1 MAMKP
6 LFGLIMRTELYIG
19 GAWREGGGEKFF
31 SHDPATGDK
40 VWQGHAAS
48 ADDVSE
54 AMAAARLAFPA
65 WSRRPIEERV
75 TIARAF
81 AKAIEKR
88 ADELAQTISREMGK
102 AAWDARGE
110 VQAMIGK
117 IEISIRAQA
126 ERASA
131 REEKAAFGAMS
142 LSHHAH
148 GVLGVFGPFNF
159 PGHLPN
165 GHIVPA
171 LLAGNCILFKPSEL
185 TPGVGALMAEAWD
198 EAGLPAGVLNLL
210 QGAREV
216 GAALLDSAGLNGV
229 LFTGSAQTGALIHR
243 KFAGRPDVMLALEL
257 GGNNPLIVWPPVD
270 AKAAAN
276 LIVHSAFATSGQRCS
291 CARRLIVPAG
301 AAGDA
306 IIAAL
311 AEVTPKIVV
320 GPASQMPE
328 PFLGP
333 LVNADAADRTV
344 KFEQGL
350 VQLGANVIVPVKRD
364 GAFVHPGVI
373 DVTGLSPPDE
383 ELFGP
388 ILQVYRVQDFDHA
401 LDVANATRFGLAGGL
416 ISDDPALW
424 ARVKNEMRVGVLN
437 WNRPTTG
444 ASGAMPFG
452 GPGLSGSLRPSAY
465 YAADYVAYPVATQS
479 SEKAVAIAAPG
490 LPE

>member
-1 MAMKP
+1 MH
-6 LFGLIMRTELYIG
+6 TELYIG
-19 GAWREGGGEKFF
+19 GAWRVGGGELFA

-40 VWQGHAAS
+40 VWEGRAANE
-48 ADDVSE
+48 DDVAE

-65 WSRRPIEERV
+65 WSRRPVEERIA
-75 TIARAF
+75 TARAF
-81 AKAIEKR
+81 GKAIEKR
-88 ADELAQTISREMGK
+88 ADEIARTISLEMGK
-102 AAWDARGE
+102 ALWDAKGE

-117 IEISIRAQA
+117 VEISIRAQA
-126 ERASA
+126 ERAGF
-131 REEKAAFGAMS
+131 REEKAAFGAMT
-142 LSHHAH
+142 LSHRAH
-148 GVLGVFGPFNF
+148 GVLAVFGPFNF

-171 LLAGNCILFKPSEL
+171 LLAGNVVLFKPSEF
-185 TPGVGALMAEAWD
+185 TPGVAALMAEAWE

-210 QGAREV
+210 QGARETG
-216 GAALLDSAGLNGV
+216 GAILESHGLAGV
-229 LFTGSAQTGALIHR
+229 LFTGSAHTGALIHR
-243 KFAGRPDVMLALEL
+243 KFAGRPDVILALEL

-291 CARRLIVPAG
+291 CARRLIVPQG
-301 AAGDA
+301 AEGDA
-306 IIAAL
+306 IVAAL
-311 AEVTPKIVV
+311 ADLTPQIAV
-320 GPASQMPE
+320 GPATQTPE

-333 LVNADAADRTV
+333 LVNAASADRAV
-344 KFEQGL
+344 KFEEGL
-350 VQLGANVIVPVKRD
+350 IAMGGKSIVPVKRD
-364 GAFVHPGVI
+364 GAFVYPGVV

-388 ILQVYRVQDFDHA
+388 VLQIYRVTDFDHA

-424 ARVKNEMRVGVLN
+424 VRVKNEMRAGVLN

-465 YAADYVAYPVATQS
+465 YAADYVAYPVSTQL
-479 SEKAVAIAAPG
+479 SEKAAPIAAPG
-490 LPE
+490 LPQ

>member
-1 MAMKP
+1 
-6 LFGLIMRTELYIG
+6 MRTELYVG
-19 GAWREGGGEKFF
+19 GVWREGAGESFA
-31 SHDPATGDK
+31 SYDPATGDV
-40 VWQGHAAS
+40 VWKGHAAT
-48 ADDVSE
+48 ADDVAE
-54 AMAAARLAFPA
+54 AMAAAHLAFPSWA
-65 WSRRPIEERV
+65 RRPLDERLIIV
-75 TIARAF
+75 RAF

-88 ADELAQTISREMGK
+88 ADVIAQTISREMGK
-102 AAWDARGE
+102 ALWDAKGE

-126 ERASA
+126 ERAGA
-131 REEKAAFGAMS
+131 REEKAAFGAMT
-142 LSHHAH
+142 LSHHPH

-171 LLAGNCILFKPSEL
+171 LLAGNVVLFKPSEL
-185 TPGVGALMAEAWD
+185 TPGVGALMVEAWE

-210 QGAREV
+210 QGARET
-216 GAALLDSAGLNGV
+216 GGALLDAQGLNGV
-229 LFTGSAQTGALIHR
+229 LFTGSAHTGALIHK
-243 KFAGRPDVMLALEL
+243 KFAGRPDVVLALEL

-270 AKAAAN
+270 AQAAAN

-291 CARRLIVPAG
+291 CARRLIVPQG
-301 AAGDA
+301 AEGDA

-311 AEVTPKIVV
+311 AELTPRISV
-320 GPASQMPE
+320 GPATQSPE

-333 LVNADAADRTV
+333 VVNAQSAERAV

-350 VQLGANVIVPVKRD
+350 LALGGKSIVPVKRD
-364 GAFVHPGVI
+364 GAIVHPAIV
-373 DVTGLSPPDE
+373 DVTGLTPPDE

-388 ILQVYRVQDFDHA
+388 VLQVYRVADFDHA

-424 ARVKNEMRVGVLN
+424 ARVRNEMRAGILN

-444 ASGAMPFG
+444 ASSGMPFG

-465 YAADYVAYPVATQS
+465 YAADYVAYPVATQL
-479 SEKAVAIAAPG
+479 SEKAAAIAAPG
-490 LPE
+490 LPQ

>member
-1 MAMKP
+1 
-6 LFGLIMRTELYIG
+6 MRTENFIG
-19 GAWREGGGEKFF
+19 GEWREGNGPRFT

-40 VWQGHAAS
+40 VWEGREANT
-48 ADDVSE
+48 DDVAE

-65 WSRRPIEERV
+65 WSRRPLGERL
-75 TIARAF
+75 TIVRAY
-81 AKAIEKR
+81 AKAIETR
-88 ADELAQTISREMGK
+88 SDEIARTISREMGK
-102 AAWDARGE
+102 TLWDAKGE

-126 ERASA
+126 ERAGD
-131 REEKAAFGAMS
+131 REEKAAFGAMT
-142 LSHHAH
+142 LSHRAY
-148 GVLGVFGPFNF
+148 GVLAVFGPFNF

-185 TPGVGALMAEAWD
+185 TPGVAALMVEAWQ

-210 QGAREV
+210 QGGRDT
-216 GAALLDSAGLNGV
+216 GAAVLDSHGLNGV
-229 LFTGSAQTGALIHR
+229 LFTGSAHTGAFIHK
-243 KFAGRPDVMLALEL
+243 KFAGRPDVILALEL

-291 CARRLIVPAG
+291 CARRLIVPQG
-301 AAGDA
+301 AAGDE

-311 AEVTPKIVV
+311 AELTPKLAV
-320 GPASQMPE
+320 GPATQIPE

-333 LVNADAADRTV
+333 VVNAQSAERAVKVEQALIAAGGKSV
-344 KFEQGL
+344 
-350 VQLGANVIVPVKRD
+350 VPLKRD
-364 GAFVHPGVI
+364 GALVYPGIV
-373 DVTGLSPPDE
+373 DVTGFTPPDE

-388 ILQVYRVQDFDHA
+388 LLQVYRVADFDHA

-424 ARVKNEMRVGVLN
+424 ARVKSEMRAGILN

-444 ASGAMPFG
+444 ASSGMPFG

-465 YAADYVAYPVATQS
+465 YAADYVAYPVATQL
-479 SEKAVAIAAPG
+479 SEKAAPIAAPG
-490 LPE
+490 LPS

>member
-1 MAMKP
+1 M
-6 LFGLIMRTELYIG
+6 MRTENYIG
-19 GAWREGGGEKFF
+19 GQWREGNGPRFT

-40 VWQGHAAS
+40 VWEGHEAN
-48 ADDVSE
+48 ADDVAQ

-65 WSRRPIEERV
+65 WSRRPLDERLAIV
-75 TIARAF
+75 RAF
-81 AKAIEKR
+81 GKAIEKR
-88 ADELAQTISREMGK
+88 AEEIARAISREMGK
-102 AAWDARGE
+102 ALWDSKGE
-110 VQAMIGK
+110 VQAMVGK

-126 ERASA
+126 ERAGA
-131 REEKAAFGAMS
+131 KEEKAAFGAMT

-148 GVLGVFGPFNF
+148 GVLAVFGPFNF

-171 LLAGNCILFKPSEL
+171 LLAGNCVLFKPSEI
-185 TPGVGALMAEAWD
+185 TPGVAALMVEAWD
-198 EAGLPAGVLNLL
+198 EAGLPAGVLSLL
-210 QGAREV
+210 QGGRDT
-216 GAALLDSAGLNGV
+216 GAALLDSHGLNGV
-229 LFTGSAQTGALIHR
+229 LFTGSAHTGAFIHK

-270 AKAAAN
+270 VDAAAN

-291 CARRLIVPAG
+291 CARRLIVPQG
-301 AAGDA
+301 AKGDA
-306 IIAAL
+306 IITAL
-311 AEVTPKIVV
+311 AELTAQISV
-320 GPASQMPE
+320 GPATQTPE

-333 LVNADAADRTV
+333 VVNAQSAERAV
-344 KFEQGL
+344 KVEQGL
-350 VQLGANVIVPVKRD
+350 LAAGGKSIVPLKRD
-364 GAFVHPGVI
+364 GAFVYPDIV
-373 DVTGLSPPDE
+373 DVSGLNPPDE

-388 ILQVYRVQDFDHA
+388 LLQVYRVNDFDHA

-424 ARVKNEMRVGVLN
+424 ARVKNEMRAGILN

-465 YAADYVAYPVATQS
+465 YAADYVAYPVATQL
-479 SEKAVAIAAPG
+479 SEKAAPIPAPG
-490 LPE
+490 LPS

>member
-1 MAMKP
+1 
-6 LFGLIMRTELYIG
+6 MRIELYID
-19 GAWREGGGEKFF
+19 GAWRAGAGERFS

-40 VWQGHAAS
+40 VWEGRAATP
-48 ADDVSE
+48 DDVSE

-65 WSRRPIEERV
+65 WSRRPTEERAA
-75 TIARAF
+75 IARKF
-81 AKAIEKR
+81 GEIIKR
-88 ADELAQTISREMGK
+88 RGEEIAQTISREMGK
-102 AAWDARGE
+102 ALWDARGE
-110 VQAMIGK
+110 VQAMVGK
-117 IEISIRAQA
+117 VELSIRAQA
-126 ERASA
+126 ERAGA
-131 REEKAAFGAMS
+131 KEEKTAFGATV
-142 LSHHAH
+142 LAHHAH

-171 LLAGNCILFKPSEL
+171 LLAGNTILFKPSEL
-185 TPGVGALMAEAWD
+185 TPGVGALMVEAWD

-210 QGAREV
+210 QGAVET
-216 GAALLDSAGLNGV
+216 GAALLDASGLNGV

-243 KFAGRPDVMLALEL
+243 KFAGRPDMLLALEL

-276 LIVHSAFATSGQRCS
+276 LIAHSAFATSGQRCS
-291 CARRLIVPAG
+291 CARRLIVPKG
-301 AAGDA
+301 SQGDA
-306 IIAAL
+306 IVQAVAEL
-311 AEVTPKIVV
+311 AQKIRVDR
-320 GPASQMPE
+320 GDATPE
-328 PFLGP
+328 PFMGP
-333 LVNADAADRTV
+333 LVNAHAADRAV

-350 VQLGANVIVPVKRD
+350 AAMGAKIVVPVKRD

-388 ILQVYRVQDFDHA
+388 VLQVYRASDFDHA
-401 LDVANATRFGLAGGL
+401 LDIANATRFGLAGGL

-424 ARVKNEMRVGVLN
+424 ARVKTELRAGVLN

-444 ASGAMPFG
+444 ASGALPFG

-465 YAADYVAYPVATQS
+465 YAADYVAYPVATQL
-479 SEKAVAIAAPG
+479 SEKATSIPAPG

>member
-1 MAMKP
+1 
-6 LFGLIMRTELYIG
+6 MRTELYIG
-19 GAWREGGGEKFF
+19 GAWRAGSGERFS

-40 VWQGHAAS
+40 VWEGRAATP
-48 ADDVSE
+48 DDVSE

-65 WSRRPIEERV
+65 WSRRPVEERV
-75 TIARAF
+75 SIARKF
-81 AKAIEKR
+81 GEIIKR
-88 ADELAQTISREMGK
+88 RGEEIAQIISREMGK
-102 AAWDARGE
+102 ALWDARGE
-110 VQAMIGK
+110 VQAMAGK
-117 IEISIRAQA
+117 VDLSIRAQS
-126 ERASA
+126 ERAGA
-131 REEKAAFGAMS
+131 KEEKTAFGATA

-171 LLAGNCILFKPSEL
+171 LLAGNTILFKPSEL
-185 TPGVGALMAEAWD
+185 TPGVGALMVEAWE

-210 QGAREV
+210 QGARET
-216 GAALLDSAGLNGV
+216 GAALLDASGLNGV

-243 KFAGRPDVMLALEL
+243 KFAGRPDMLLALEL

-276 LIVHSAFATSGQRCS
+276 LIAHSAFATSGQRCS
-291 CARRLIVPAG
+291 CARRLIVPQG
-301 AAGDA
+301 AEGDA

-311 AEVTPKIVV
+311 AELAPQIGV
-320 GPASQMPE
+320 GPATQTPE
-328 PFLGP
+328 AFLGP
-333 LVNADAADRTV
+333 LVNAHSADRAV

-350 VQLGANVIVPVKRD
+350 VAMGAQPIVPVKRD
-364 GAFVHPGVI
+364 GAFVHPAII
-373 DVTGLSPPDE
+373 DVTGLTPPDE

-388 ILQVYRVQDFDHA
+388 VLQVYRAPDFDHA
-401 LDVANATRFGLAGGL
+401 LDLANATRFGLAGGL
-416 ISDDPALW
+416 ISDDPVLW
-424 ARVKNEMRVGVLN
+424 ARVKNELRAGVLN

-444 ASGAMPFG
+444 ASGALPFG

-465 YAADYVAYPVATQS
+465 YAADYVAYPVATQL
-479 SEKAVAIAAPG
+479 SEKATSIPAPG